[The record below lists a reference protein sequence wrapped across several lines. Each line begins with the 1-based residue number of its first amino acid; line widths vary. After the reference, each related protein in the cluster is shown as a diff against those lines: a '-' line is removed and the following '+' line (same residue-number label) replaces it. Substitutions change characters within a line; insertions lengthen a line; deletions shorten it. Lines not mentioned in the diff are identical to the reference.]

1 MYTQQIIQIPVIKS
15 RVDAIMLM
23 NIFGFHKLHQ
33 EAQQSDLSKHL
44 TTVGRRN
51 SFLTE
56 INLLIL
62 LIFTELKNHGFR
74 YIKIVFIAE
83 IVFLI
88 VKNIRNFWKKEKS
101 LQALPWKH

>member
-33 EAQQSDLSKHL
+33 DLSKHL
-44 TTVGRRN
+44 RTVGRRN

-74 YIKIVFIAE
+74 YIKIVFVAE

-88 VKNIRNFWKKEKS
+88 VKNIRNF
-101 LQALPWKH
+101 